1 MPLRPCESS
10 LPRFLF
16 ITCQVGA
23 EKAVKGEIARTWP
36 NWPFAFSRPGFLTF
50 KLDETQHL
58 PGDFDLQ
65 SVFARAYGFSLG
77 QVKADNEEQLARAVW
92 QTFGDRPFQRIHVW
106 ERDRAEAGEHGFE
119 PGITPAARAA
129 HELIRRECPRPE
141 ALGSGHEFRE
151 AARPGDWILDCMLID
166 PGVWWVGFH
175 RAGAVG
181 SRWPG
186 GSCLWKCQTTR

>member
-1 MPLRPCESS
+1 MS
-10 LPRFLF
+10 RFLF

-92 QTFGDRPFQRIHVW
+92 QTFGDRPFQCIHVW

-119 PGITPAARAA
+119 PGITPAWPPMNRFAASAPALRPWRGQNSAR
-129 HELIRRECPRPE
+129 
-141 ALGSGHEFRE
+141 
-151 AARPGDWILDCMLID
+151 RPGRATGSWIVCSST
-166 PGVWWVGFH
+166 
-175 RAGAVG
+175 RA
-181 SRWPG
+181 SG
-186 GSCLWKCQTTR
+186 GWATIGRAQ